1 MVFVSLHTFWNTI
14 LTFSLLS
21 TWCTEAEGVEEGVEV
36 IGDGEEGEE
45 EEAGVTAATGPS
57 AAAEIESAQTT
68 SYLESASETDA
79 RTRT

>member
-1 MVFVSLHTFWNTI
+1 M
-14 LTFSLLS
+14 
-21 TWCTEAEGVEEGVEV
+21 EEGVEV
-36 IGDGEEGEE
+36 IGDGEEGGE

>member
-1 MVFVSLHTFWNTI
+1 M
-14 LTFSLLS
+14 
-21 TWCTEAEGVEEGVEV
+21 EKGVEV
-36 IGDGEEGEE
+36 IGDGEEGGE

-57 AAAEIESAQTT
+57 AAAESAQTT